1 MKKQQYFITCM
12 MRDKSEPGTVIH
24 FTYRIKVDS
33 LKGAM
38 LLSKAIEEQIVRL
51 TGLVPYSQY
60 TNTIP
65 FTGYDLKDY
74 PLVEVS
80 NEKAKKTVMKNKAG
94 QNQTQLILK

>member
-1 MKKQQYFITCM
+1 M

-24 FTYRIKVDS
+24 FTYRIKEDS

-38 LLSKAIEEQIVRL
+38 LLSKAIEDQIVCL

-60 TNTIP
+60 ANTIP

-74 PLVEVS
+74 PLIEVS
-80 NEKAKKTVMKNKAG
+80 NENAKKTVMKNKAG
-94 QNQTQLILK
+94 QNQTQLILNKNFNR

>member
-1 MKKQQYFITCM
+1 MEKQHYFITCM

-33 LKGAM
+33 LKGTM
-38 LLSKAIEEQIVRL
+38 LLSKGIEDQIVRL

-74 PLVEVS
+74 PLMNNS
-80 NEKAKKTVMKNKAG
+80 H
-94 QNQTQLILK
+94 

>member
-1 MKKQQYFITCM
+1 

-33 LKGAM
+33 LKEAM
-38 LLSKAIEEQIVRL
+38 LLSKAIEDQIVRL

-80 NEKAKKTVMKNKAG
+80 NEKAKKTAMKNKAG